1 MRTCGSLSC
10 CGRAAIPF
18 SGVTVWYTGEDSM
31 TKTTL
36 PSKTSSSHGGI
47 RGADF
52 DRRSSQAEG
61 RFGRMFRSLPA
72 ASWPEEA
79 LRDLAGDGQQSD
91 RMSAPPEVD
100 PANLRLPRAPSEMEQ
115 PTRLHDDE
123 EDSAIDA
130 GYTYLGQFIDH
141 DISFDPASSLQQR
154 NDVDALV
161 DFRTPR
167 LDLDSLYGSGPDDQ
181 PYLYAD
187 RGRKFQLG
195 EVLIEGAGGRPIG
208 RDLPRHTWT
217 DHDGEHHRALIG
229 DKRND
234 ENVIVSQL
242 HGVFLQFHNRLADD
256 HPEWDFEEIQRRVRW
271 HYQYVI
277 LHDFLY
283 RIARRDVIED
293 ILPHFKS
300 GKSIYEDAPRL
311 KFYKPRNDAFMPI
324 EFSTAAYR
332 FGHAMV
338 RPVYRLNTKLAG
350 GNKNDAT
357 NPNEITRGIDGR
369 QFIFAGLKHRG
380 LNGFDRFP
388 REWGIDWNLFFDL
401 TGDKASR
408 TGPNRTQPSYKLDPS
423 LVNPLAFLPEFS
435 KISSTP
441 PLDDIAK
448 LQARPHPGA
457 VANLALRNL
466 MRGVSMGLPSGQDVA
481 LAMGL
486 TPLTDS
492 QLRVGK
498 ATNAADFKA
507 APSIADIGQGAFKG
521 KAPLWYY
528 LLAEGAAD
536 WYKKGGDQV
545 TGLQLGE
552 VGSRLV
558 VETFVGMLMADGH
571 SVLRQAPGWHPTLG
585 KQAGFDMP
593 DLVKYA
599 LGL

>member
-1 MRTCGSLSC
+1 
-10 CGRAAIPF
+10 
-18 SGVTVWYTGEDSM
+18 M

-36 PSKTSSSHGGI
+36 PSKNSSSHGGI

-72 ASWPEEA
+72 ASWSDIA
-79 LRDLAGDGQQSD
+79 LRDLAGDGHVDD

-100 PANLRLPRAPSEMEQ
+100 NTTNPPLPLAPREVGQ
-115 PTRLHDDE
+115 ATRLHDDE

-187 RGRKFQLG
+187 KGRKFQLG
-195 EVLIEGAGGRPIG
+195 EELTEGLGGRLIG
-208 RDLPRHTWT
+208 RDLPRHHWT
-217 DHDGEHHRALIG
+217 DQVGHHHRALIG

-234 ENVIVSQL
+234 ENVIISQL

-256 HPEWDFEEIQRRVRW
+256 HPEWDFEEVQRRVRW

-283 RIARRDVIED
+283 RIARRDVIEE

-300 GKSIYEDAPRL
+300 GKSIYDDAPCL
-311 KFYKPRNDAFMPI
+311 KFYKPKNDAYMPI

-338 RPVYRLNTKLAG
+338 RPVYRLNTQLTG
-350 GNKNDAT
+350 GNENDAT
-357 NPNEITRGIDGR
+357 NPSEVDRGIDGR
-369 QFIFAGLKHRG
+369 QFIFAGLKDRG

-388 REWGIDWNLFFDL
+388 RHWGIDWNLFFDL
-401 TGDKASR
+401 TGDKATR
-408 TGPNRTQPSYKLDPS
+408 TCANRTQPAYKLDPS

-435 KISSTP
+435 TTSAVP
-441 PLDDIAK
+441 PLDGIAK
-448 LQARPHPGA
+448 LQGQPHSGA

-486 TPLTDS
+486 EPLKDS
-492 QLRVGK
+492 ELRVGK
-498 ATNAADFKA
+498 ATSPTEFLAS
-507 APSIADIGQGAFKG
+507 PSIADIAQGAFKG

-528 LLAEGAAD
+528 LLAEGAHEWAD
-536 WYKKGGDQV
+536 KGNGQAGV
-545 TGLQLGE
+545 QLGRA
-552 VGSRLV
+552 GSRLV

-571 SVLRQAPGWHPTLG
+571 SVLRQAPGWYPALG
-585 KQAGFDMP
+585 KQVGFDMP

-599 LGL
+599 IGL